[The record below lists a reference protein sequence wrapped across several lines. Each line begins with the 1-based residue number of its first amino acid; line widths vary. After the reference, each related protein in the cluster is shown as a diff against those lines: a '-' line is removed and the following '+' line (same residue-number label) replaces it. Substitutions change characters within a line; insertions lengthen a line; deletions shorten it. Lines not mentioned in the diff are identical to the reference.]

1 MIEKLHN
8 SVIIN
13 YKQKNC
19 LLIRRNKMAKKNTVK
34 SMAKAATKRRQTKTW
49 KKKNK

>member
-1 MIEKLHN
+1 MIDKLCT

-13 YKQKNC
+13 YKQKK
-19 LLIRRNKMAKKNTVK
+19 LFLIRRSKMAKKNTVK